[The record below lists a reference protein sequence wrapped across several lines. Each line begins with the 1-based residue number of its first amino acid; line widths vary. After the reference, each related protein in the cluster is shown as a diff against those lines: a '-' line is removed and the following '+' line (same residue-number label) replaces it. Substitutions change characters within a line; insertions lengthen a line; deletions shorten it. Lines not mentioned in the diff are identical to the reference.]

1 MAVEA
6 PLSKF
11 KKNGFKLYIAVCL
24 IVAVV
29 LAYDGY
35 LSKYEWSKRQKFYN
49 KHVLD
54 NDGKLD
60 DIMLFNRYVPFGLIA
75 AAAALGVRFFMV
87 KDKKIVAD
95 ENSLNIDGKR
105 SVLYNSIESID
116 KTHFD
121 AKGYFVI
128 THVAEGGKE
137 EALKISDKMY
147 DNLAAVLDELVA
159 RIS

>member
-6 PLSKF
+6 TLSKF
-11 KKNGFKLYIAVCL
+11 KKNGFKIYIGVCL
-24 IVAVV
+24 IVAAV

-35 LSKYEWSKRQKFYN
+35 LSKHEWSKRQKFY
-49 KHVLD
+49 KEHVLD
-54 NDGKLD
+54 NDGKPD
-60 DIMLFNRYVPFGLIA
+60 GTMLFNMYVPFGLIA

-95 ENSLNIDGKR
+95 GNSLNINGKR
-105 SVLYNSIESID
+105 SILYDRIERID

-137 EALKISDKMY
+137 TDLKLSDRMY
-147 DNLAAVLDELVA
+147 DNLSAVLDELVA
-159 RIS
+159 KIS

>member
-11 KKNGFKLYIAVCL
+11 KKNGFKIYIVACL
-24 IVAVV
+24 IGAGV

-35 LSKYEWSKRQKFYN
+35 LSKYEWSKRQKFY
-49 KHVLD
+49 KEHVLD
-54 NDGKLD
+54 NDGKPD
-60 DIMLFNRYVPFGLIA
+60 ATMLFNIYVPFGLIA
-75 AAAALGVRFFMV
+75 AAAALGVRFSMV

-95 ENSLNIDGKR
+95 ENSLNINGKR
-105 SVLYNSIESID
+105 SILYDHIERID

-137 EALKISDKMY
+137 VDLKLTDRMY
-147 DNLAAVLDELVA
+147 DNLSAVLDELVA
-159 RIS
+159 KIS

>member
-24 IVAVV
+24 IVAAV

-35 LSKYEWSKRQKFYN
+35 LSKYEWSKRHKFY
-49 KHVLD
+49 KEHVLD
-54 NDGKLD
+54 NDGKPD
-60 DIMLFNRYVPFGLIA
+60 SIMLFNMRVPFALIVVA
-75 AAAALGVRFFMV
+75 VALGVQFSMV
-87 KDKKIVAD
+87 KDKKIIAD
-95 ENSLNIDGKR
+95 ENSLNINGKR
-105 SVLYNSIESID
+105 SILYDKIESID

-128 THVAEGGKE
+128 THVAESGKE
-137 EALKISDKMY
+137 ADLKLSDRVY
-147 DNLAAVLDELVA
+147 DNLSAVLDELVA
-159 RIS
+159 KIS

>member
-11 KKNGFKLYIAVCL
+11 KKNGFKLYIGVCL

-35 LSKYEWSKRQKFYN
+35 LSKYEWSKRHKFY
-49 KHVLD
+49 KEHVLD
-54 NDGKLD
+54 NNGKPD
-60 DIMLFNRYVPFGLIA
+60 STMLFNMYVPFGLIV
-75 AAAALGVRFFMV
+75 AAAALGVRFVMV
-87 KDKKIVAD
+87 KDEKLTTDDTKLTI
-95 ENSLNIDGKR
+95 NGGK
-105 SVLYNSIESID
+105 SILYDKIESID

-137 EALKISDKMY
+137 TDLKLSDRMY
-147 DNLAAVLDELVA
+147 DNLAAVLDELIA
-159 RIS
+159 KIS